1 MRSFL
6 GHIGFYHR
14 FIKDFSKIARPLTQL
29 LVKDMPFIFFDECL
43 QAFELLKEELTKAP
57 IMVSPDWGQPFEL
70 MRDASDFAVGA
81 VLGQRINK
89 KFQPIYYPSKTLID
103 AQIHYTTTEK
113 ELLAVVYAFDKFWS
127 YLVLAKT
134 VVYTDHVALRYLFG
148 KYDAKPRLIR

>member
-1 MRSFL
+1 M
-6 GHIGFYHR
+6 
-14 FIKDFSKIARPLTQL
+14 
-29 LVKDMPFIFFDECL
+29 

-57 IMVSPDWGQPFEL
+57 VMISPDWGQPFEL

-89 KFQPIYYPSKTLID
+89 KFQPIYYASKTLTD

-113 ELLAVVYAFDKFWS
+113 ELLAVVYTFDKFWS

-134 VVYTDHVALRYLFG
+134 VVYTDHAALRYLFG
-148 KYDAKPRLIR
+148 KHDAKS